1 MHAADSTKSERLRR
15 MLNDLRALP
24 GSTTFEIQNRT
35 KSCAVHS
42 DIAEL
47 RQNGY
52 IIDRVCEGKRNGRQI
67 NRWYFRGRRFEP

>member
-1 MHAADSTKSERLRR
+1 MHAADSSKSQRLRR
-15 MLNDLRALP
+15 MLDDLRAFA
-24 GSTTFEIQNRT
+24 GSTTFEIQQRT
-35 KSCAVHS
+35 RSCAVHS

-67 NRWYFRGRRFEP
+67 NRYYLRGRRFEP